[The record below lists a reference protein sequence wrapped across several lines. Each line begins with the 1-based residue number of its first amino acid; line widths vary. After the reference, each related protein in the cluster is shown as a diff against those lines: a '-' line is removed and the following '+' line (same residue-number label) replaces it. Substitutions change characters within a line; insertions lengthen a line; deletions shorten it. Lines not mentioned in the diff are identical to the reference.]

1 MKDKLLQTREGNH
14 KEKSLALARQARV
27 EKRKLE
33 RSKERGA
40 VTVQ

>member
-1 MKDKLLQTREGNH
+1 MKDKLLQTKEGNH
-14 KEKSLALARQARV
+14 KEKLLALARQARV

-33 RSKERGA
+33 AEWGV